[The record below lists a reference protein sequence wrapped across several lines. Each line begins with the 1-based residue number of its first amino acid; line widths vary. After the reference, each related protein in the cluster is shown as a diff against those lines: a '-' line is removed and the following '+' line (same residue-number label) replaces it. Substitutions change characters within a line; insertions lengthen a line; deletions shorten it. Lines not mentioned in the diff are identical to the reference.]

1 MSKPCL
7 RQGSLEVSGVCA
19 HSCHQVLTSTLEV
32 WKRDLVDYFIW
43 MAKKDV
49 ATLEANKGSPGA
61 LCRAA
66 ELKDRLGKL
75 EKHSY

>member
-32 WKRDLVDYFIW
+32 WKRDLVDYSVW
-43 MAKKDV
+43 LLKKDV
-49 ATLEANKGSPGA
+49 VTLEAKGSPEA
-61 LCRAA
+61 QCRAA